1 MTRGFVV
8 VLGLMVGLSVA
19 RPATAQQ
26 IGDPVTTIARV
37 LANRAVII
45 TAACDSG
52 AIPAWWVKPYGGMT
66 ILASGSPG
74 GPLLAS
80 LPIPW
85 PVPDPGPE
93 SGWCPGAIVPGAPP
107 GTYWVVMVYG
117 LTTQTS
123 APASAW
129 QRVVVGGG
137 GCTAPPQPP
146 VLVAPPVI
154 NGHDVAVNF
163 SGAYQ
168 GCAIDHIELAVGTS
182 PDATDIGTFALP
194 GLSTFSANVPPG
206 TYYARARGVNAY
218 GRSNKSTE
226 IPLRVPGPCGVNSQP
241 PTPVNPVVTVNGSQV
256 TIAWTLSPPAGAIF
270 HQITLLDPT
279 SGAPLDHV
287 VLSSATTSV
296 SASVG
301 PGAYRIRV
309 SSGNA
314 CGVRD
319 MVPLSYLDFTV
330 P

>member
-8 VLGLMVGLSVA
+8 VLSVAVGLGVA
-19 RPATAQQ
+19 QPAAAQQ

-37 LANRAVII
+37 LANRAVMVT
-45 TAACDSG
+45 TACNSG
-52 AIPAWWVKPYGGMT
+52 AIPASWVKPYGGMT
-66 ILASGSPG
+66 ILASASPG
-74 GPLLAS
+74 GPLLAR

-93 SGWCPGAIVPGAPP
+93 SGWCPTVIVPGAPP

-129 QRVVVGGG
+129 QQVVVGGG

-154 NGHDVAVNF
+154 TGHDVAVNF

-182 PDATDIGTFALP
+182 PGAADIDTFPLP
-194 GLSTFSANVPPG
+194 GLNLSFPNVPPG
-206 TYYARARGVNAY
+206 TYYARARGVNAH
-218 GRSNKSTE
+218 GTSQTSSE
-226 IPLRVPGPCGVNSQP
+226 IPLRIPGPCGVNSQP
-241 PTPVNPVVTVNGSQV
+241 PTPVNPAVTVNGSQV
-256 TIAWTLSPPAGAIF
+256 TVTWTLSPSAGAIF

-279 SGAPLDHV
+279 SGAPLEHV
-287 VLSSATTSV
+287 VLPSAATSV
-296 SASVG
+296 SANLP

-314 CGVRD
+314 CGVKD
-319 MVPLSYLDFTV
+319 MVPLSSLDFTV